1 MLKMRRSYKIALAAV
16 SCAIAVIAV
25 VAQAYVSTLS
35 IAINVIAALAI
46 SLPLTQ
52 RSVAGA
58 VFSYVATAL
67 IGFLAVNIKALP
79 FIVFYA
85 PYAIIAYV
93 LDFVFYPS
101 AKVRLPKWTKIVA
114 ITVIKLGYF
123 GAAFYACI
131 ALMKVV
137 VTDIALF
144 GWQWT
149 LPLLMALGFVAFC
162 VYDPLYRFVFI
173 NMSRIVA
180 RYAGGN
186 RRNAGRPDAPSKSNA
201 ASVEPLDGDVFEGF
215 ADKEENGGDTG
226 DADKAVD
233 GKKQVGGNAAPENG
247 GEDGEKTDAS
257 EGKKGGAA

>member
-1 MLKMRRSYKIALAAV
+1 MRRSYKIALAAV

-149 LPLLMALGFVAFC
+149 VPLLMALGFVAFC
-162 VYDPLYRFVFI
+162 VYDPLYRFVFV

>member
-1 MLKMRRSYKIALAAV
+1 MLKMRRSYKVALAAV

-186 RRNAGRPDAPSKSNA
+186 RRNAGRSDAPSKSNA

>member
-1 MLKMRRSYKIALAAV
+1 MRRSYKIALAAV

-85 PYAIIAYV
+85 LYAIIAYV

-162 VYDPLYRFVFI
+162 VYDPLYRFVFV